1 MFASQEN
8 GSAAL
13 LSEAAGSSSLE
24 RLREAAEVGNRRA
37 QYNLGVLYEEGRGV
51 PSNMRQAV
59 KWYRLAAQ
67 QDDADAQLALGVA
80 YAIGEGVERD
90 YGLAYVWLSQ
100 SARQGRREAVE
111 LCDLVA
117 RELGHVATAEAE
129 QESRRLAE
137 TLTH

>member
-1 MFASQEN
+1 MLSRREDT
-8 GSAAL
+8 STEPAL
-13 LSEAAGSSSLE
+13 RVVGDSPVE
-24 RLREAAEVGNRRA
+24 RLRGAAEAGDPRA
-37 QYNLGVLYEEGRGV
+37 QYNLGVVYEEGRGV
-51 PSNMRQAV
+51 PSDMRQAV

-80 YAIGEGVERD
+80 HAIGEGIDRD

-100 SARQGRREAVE
+100 SARQGRREAAE

-117 RELGHVATAEAE
+117 RELGVAAIEAE
-129 QESRRLAE
+129 QESRRLAA